1 MAARRRQWSRSRRVS
16 GGLLSVLFLSL
27 VFLISL
33 PGAAQA
39 GNLPQEAAPTPLP
52 GEAPPLTD
60 VVSLASGAG
69 SYWDVCGVT
78 PEGDVYCWGGSEL
91 EPGQAQ
97 LVGVQLVVGG
107 EMHFCALT
115 QAGGVKCWGYN
126 GDGQLGMGVANSE
139 IYDAVDVIGLQSGV
153 TALAAGRSHTC
164 AVWAGEVWCWG
175 NNYFGQLGDGT
186 KESRSQ
192 PVQVAGLPAGV
203 TGLAGL
209 GDSTC
214 AITSQGEVLC
224 WGLNLYGE
232 LGNGSHQSSLQPIPV
247 SGLSSGVV
255 ALAGGGYFI
264 CALTDQ
270 GQVYC
275 WGANDNGQLGDG
287 TDSDRAAPVLVSGLP
302 GAVTAIAA
310 GAVHSCALTASGE
323 VWCWGDNR
331 SGQLGDGTL
340 MDRSAPVRVS
350 GLANASA
357 ITAGSAFTCATV
369 ENQLYCWGKNSNDQM
384 GQNLEL
390 YRILPGGVSG
400 LDANVQAIFT
410 GENSNCAILVDG
422 GAVCWG
428 SNLFDLLG
436 DGSDVD
442 RAIPV
447 SMQVVSA
454 PVLSMDLSDE
464 AGCAVVQNG
473 EVRCWGLGIS
483 SGGDALAGW
492 TVSGLSTPV
501 QAVTIGRNFA
511 CALSQA
517 GGVQCWGYN
526 GSGTLGDGTTER
538 RDGPVAVIGLERGV
552 TALAAG
558 DDSTCAVT
566 TSGQVW
572 CWGSN
577 DWGQIG
583 DGTKEDR
590 LIPVQ
595 VTGLDGAAVNV
606 SVGTYRA
613 CALMADGRI
622 ACWGHN
628 PDGLYLGNGIPSQST
643 SPVYVAGTD
652 TYIDVSVGSF
662 HTCGVT
668 VSGTVQCWGGANQS
682 GQLGDNTTENHALPA
697 LVQGLAGP
705 AVAVTAGDAHSCAL
719 LQNGSVQC
727 WGSNQF
733 SQLGDGTT
741 PDRLTPVLVPKNIAR
756 PVGVYFESR
765 GGYRATGPLVPEL
778 TTYIPTPLDISL
790 DPGVVGTNLL
800 LAAAAMVL
808 LTVTTE
814 LANRTLEANESALR
828 GWLRPANW
836 VARLLQRI
844 ETAAQTRLKR
854 PILVE
859 AIKLGGIILIYGLTF
874 SFLEPGWNLFTLTG
888 FYLFFSLT
896 LGGGIVG
903 LADDLAQWLAA
914 RRWGAKAN
922 LHLHPAN
929 LLLAVTST
937 GASRLLSIIP
947 GFMLGSP
954 QAVEIDPSSLDKRRQ
969 RALLWIGGLTLVGI
983 GLTLWLLTILTTLL
997 QRGNLSSLAGILIG
1011 GLESLF
1017 LSIFALAVQN
1027 AFLQMLAFPDS
1038 YGRALLR
1045 WNRWV
1050 WGAGLLG
1057 ITFVFYHTLVN
1068 PQGNLA
1074 SAWSTLSVRLFLI
1087 TSGVL
1092 ALLALG
1098 LWLFFKWQARR
1109 SARQAVPSVG
1119 IPSPLPAQEI
1129 TLTPHASAPAPAT
1142 LPLPPAPSPLPPQ
1155 EIALTPPA
1163 PAPARAALPLPPVPS
1178 PLPPREIALAP
1189 PAPAPLPLP
1198 PIFSPPPADALP
1210 IQVHALILGLKW
1222 PAPTQRL
1229 AALQQMIDLGAPA
1242 VDALLAALKQPDP
1255 WQRMMAA
1262 AALGKLGELRA
1273 VPALFETLNDPDP
1286 AVRQISQLALEA
1298 LTSPAQPT
1306 GAVPPPPPPP
1316 VPPFIE
1322 PPPKQYPVP
1331 SAAPELA
1338 QAKAPARRQLWLLW
1352 VIVLCIGSLAVLL
1365 VGGWLLGDR
1374 LIMLSGWFATATPVP
1389 TIQPSATM
1397 TPLPPSATPTPTL
1410 TPTVTPTITPAWPG
1424 AFSAPILAAVTN
1436 QPPSFTA
1443 DFATGAGRV
1452 ALWRCSAP
1460 ECVVEDG
1467 VMRVSLDHSS
1477 ITLGGYLQ
1485 ARDFVLQFDLLPVES
1500 SPNAAAGVFFHHEQG
1515 IIDQVNLNIFPTWQ
1529 QWNFEYD
1536 GPQTVQAFGSGQSP
1550 QIDSAHWLTVLV
1562 VARGEEVALYL
1573 NNQPV
1578 AYGRDI
1584 WTVGDYI
1591 FLYAHTP
1598 SGIISVDFDNVLFW
1612 DLADIGGLP

>member
-1 MAARRRQWSRSRRVS
+1 MAAQRRQWSRSRRVI
-16 GGLLSVLFLSL
+16 GGLLSVLILSS
-27 VFLISL
+27 VFWISL
-33 PGAAQA
+33 PGVAQA

-52 GEAPPLTD
+52 GEAPALTG

-69 SYWDVCGVT
+69 SYWGVCGVT
-78 PEGDVYCWGGSEL
+78 PEGEVYCWGSGTEL
-91 EPGQAQ
+91 EPGQMQ
-97 LVGVQLVVGG
+97 LVGVQQVVGG
-107 EMHFCALT
+107 QMHFCALM

-126 GDGQLGMGVANSE
+126 HNGQLGFGIADNDS
-139 IYDAVDVIGLQSGV
+139 YDAVDVTGLQSGV
-153 TALAAGRSHTC
+153 TALAAGEFHTC
-164 AVWAGEVWCWG
+164 AVRTGEVWCWG
-175 NNYFGQLGDGT
+175 DNHFGQLGDGT
-186 KESRSQ
+186 EEDRSQ
-192 PVQVAGLPAGV
+192 PVRVAGLPAGV
-203 TGLAGL
+203 TRIASMGNI
-209 GDSTC
+209 TC
-214 AITSQGEVLC
+214 AITSQGGVLC
-224 WGLNLYGE
+224 WGLNNYGE
-232 LGNGSHQSSLQPIPV
+232 LGNGSHSSSLQPIPV
-247 SGLSSGVV
+247 SGLSSGVI

-264 CALTDQ
+264 CAITEQ

-287 TDSDRAAPVLVSGLP
+287 TDSDRAAPVMVSGLP
-302 GAVTAIAA
+302 AAVTALAT
-310 GAVHSCALTASGE
+310 GSVHTCALTASGE
-323 VWCWGDNR
+323 VWCWGNNR

-340 MDRSAPVRVS
+340 IDRSTPVRVS

-357 ITAGSAFTCATV
+357 ITAGNGFTCAVV
-369 ENQLYCWGKNSNDQM
+369 ENQLYCWGENSNDQM

-390 YRILPGGVSG
+390 YRTLPGQVSG
-400 LDANVQAIFT
+400 LDAGVQSIFT
-410 GENSNCAILVDG
+410 GENSNCAILAG
-422 GAVCWG
+422 GEAVCWG

-436 DGSDVD
+436 DGTDVD
-442 RAIPV
+442 RAIPE
-447 SMQVVSA
+447 SMQVVST
-454 PVLSMDLSDE
+454 PVLSIDLSDE

-483 SGGDALAGW
+483 LGGDALTGW
-492 TVSGLSTPV
+492 TVNGISTPV
-501 QAVTIGRNFA
+501 QAVTVGRNFA
-511 CALSQA
+511 CALNSA
-517 GGVQCWGYN
+517 GGVQCWGSN
-526 GSGTLGDGTTER
+526 WSGTLGDGTTER
-538 RDGPVAVIGLERGV
+538 RDSPVAVTGLESGIA
-552 TALAAG
+552 ALDAG

-566 TSGQVW
+566 ANGQVW

-583 DGTKEDR
+583 DGTREDR
-590 LIPVQ
+590 LTPVQ
-595 VTGLDGAAVNV
+595 VTGLDGPAVAV

-622 ACWGHN
+622 ACWGDN
-628 PDGLYLGNGIPSQST
+628 DNGWLGDGIPSQST

-662 HTCGVT
+662 HTCAVT
-668 VSGTVQCWGGANQS
+668 VSGTVQCWGGINEY
-682 GQLGDNTTENHALPA
+682 GQLGVNTYEGHATPA
-697 LVQGLAGP
+697 PVQGLAGP

-719 LQNGSVQC
+719 LQGGSVQC
-727 WGSNQF
+727 WGSNRY
-733 SQLGDGTT
+733 SQLGDGST
-741 PDRLTPVLVPKNIAR
+741 PNRLTPVLVPKNAAR
-756 PVGVYFESR
+756 PVGLYFESS
-765 GGYRATGPLVPEL
+765 GGYRPTGPLVPEL

-814 LANRTLEANESALR
+814 LANRTLEAHETTLR

-844 ETAAQTRLKR
+844 ETAAQARLKR
-854 PILVE
+854 PILMD
-859 AIKLGGIILIYGLTF
+859 AIKLGGIILVYGLTF

-914 RRWGAKAN
+914 RRWGAPAD
-922 LHLHPAN
+922 LRLRPAN
-929 LLLAVTST
+929 LLLAVAST
-937 GASRLLSIIP
+937 GASRLFSIIP

-983 GLTLWLLTILTTLL
+983 GLVLWLLTIFTTLL
-997 QRGNLSSLAGILIG
+997 QRGDLSSLAAILIG

-1087 TSGVL
+1087 TSAVL
-1092 ALLALG
+1092 AVASLG
-1098 LWLFFKWQARR
+1098 LWLFFRWQARR
-1109 SARQAVPSVG
+1109 ETRQALPPVG
-1119 IPSPLPAQEI
+1119 LPSPVAQEI
-1129 TLTPHASAPAPAT
+1129 TLTPPAPTA
-1142 LPLPPAPSPLPPQ
+1142 PP
-1155 EIALTPPA
+1155 
-1163 PAPARAALPLPPVPS
+1163 AALPPPPV
-1178 PLPPREIALAP
+1178 
-1189 PAPAPLPLP
+1189 PLPLP
-1198 PIFSPPPADALP
+1198 FDS
-1210 IQVHALILGLKW
+1210 QVQALILGLKQPD
-1222 PAPTQRL
+1222 PAERL
-1229 AALQQMIDLGAPA
+1229 VALQQMISLGGPA
-1242 VDALLAALKQPDP
+1242 VDALLEALKQPDP
-1255 WQRMMAA
+1255 WQRLMAA
-1262 AALGKLGELRA
+1262 AALGKLGDIRA
-1273 VPALFETLNDPDP
+1273 VSALFDTLNDPDP
-1286 AVRQISQLALEA
+1286 AVRQVSQLALEA
-1298 LTSPAQPT
+1298 LTSPASAAA
-1306 GAVPPPPPPP
+1306 GAPPPPLAP
-1316 VPPFIE
+1316 VIE
-1322 PPPKQYPVP
+1322 PPPKERLAPTAA
-1331 SAAPELA
+1331 AAPA
-1338 QAKAPARRQLWLLW
+1338 IARPPRQSWLLLL
-1352 VIVLCIGSLAVLL
+1352 IFLCIAGLAALG
-1365 VGGWLLGDR
+1365 VGAWLLRDQ
-1374 LIMLSGWFATATPVP
+1374 LPLLSDIFATATLAP
-1389 TIQPSATM
+1389 TQTPRPLATLTPQRPTSTPAPS
-1397 TPLPPSATPTPTL
+1397 LTPTPVSTA
-1410 TPTVTPTITPAWPG
+1410 TPAWPG
-1424 AFSAPILAAVTN
+1424 EFSAPILAAVTD

-1452 ALWRCSAP
+1452 ALWRCNAP

-1485 ARDFVLQFDLLPVES
+1485 GRDFVLQFDLLPIQS
-1500 SPNAAAGVFFHHEQG
+1500 STNAAAGVFFHHEQG
-1515 IIDQVNLNIFPTWQ
+1515 IIDQVNLNIFPTEW

-1536 GPQTVQAFGSGQSP
+1536 GPQTGQSFGGG
-1550 QIDSAHWLTVLV
+1550 QSQWIDPARWLTVMV

-1573 NNQPV
+1573 NNQPM

-1591 FLYAHTP
+1591 FLYANAP
-1598 SGIISVDFDNVLFW
+1598 GGIIRVDFDNVLFW
-1612 DLADIGGLP
+1612 DLSQVSGLP

>member
-1 MAARRRQWSRSRRVS
+1 
-16 GGLLSVLFLSL
+16 
-27 VFLISL
+27 
-33 PGAAQA
+33 
-39 GNLPQEAAPTPLP
+39 
-52 GEAPPLTD
+52 
-60 VVSLASGAG
+60 
-69 SYWDVCGVT
+69 
-78 PEGDVYCWGGSEL
+78 
-91 EPGQAQ
+91 
-97 LVGVQLVVGG
+97 
-107 EMHFCALT
+107 
-115 QAGGVKCWGYN
+115 VKCWGYN
-126 GDGQLGMGVANSE
+126 QDGQLGFGIADNE
-139 IYDAVDVIGLQSGV
+139 NYAAVDVIGLQSGV
-153 TALAAGRSHTC
+153 TALAAGSRHTC
-164 AVWAGEVWCWG
+164 AVRAGEVWCWG

-186 KESRSQ
+186 KEDRSQ

-214 AITSQGEVLC
+214 AITGDGGVLC
-224 WGLNLYGE
+224 WGFNSYGE
-232 LGNGSHQSSLQPIPV
+232 LGDGSHSSSLQPVPV
-247 SGLSSGVV
+247 TGLSSGVV
-255 ALAGGGYFI
+255 ALAGGGYFV

-270 GQVYC
+270 GQVTC

-287 TDSDRAAPVLVSGLP
+287 TESDRAAPVMVSGLP
-302 GAVTAIAA
+302 GAVTAIAT
-310 GAVHSCALTASGE
+310 GWVHTCALTASGE

-331 SGQLGDGTL
+331 SGQLGDGSFI
-340 MDRSAPVRVS
+340 DRFTPAHVS

-357 ITAGSAFTCATV
+357 IATGSAFTCATV
-369 ENQLYCWGKNSNDQM
+369 GNEPYCWGENSDDQM
-384 GQNLEL
+384 GQDLGL
-390 YRILPGGVSG
+390 YRMLPGQVSG
-400 LDANVQAIFT
+400 LDAGVQAIVSA
-410 GENSNCAILVDG
+410 ERSNCAILVSG
-422 GAVCWG
+422 EAVCWG
-428 SNLFDLLG
+428 SNAFDLLG
-436 DGSDVD
+436 DGTDVN
-442 RAIPV
+442 RATPV
-447 SMQVVSA
+447 SMTVVSS
-454 PVLSMDLSDE
+454 PVLALDLSSE
-464 AGCAVVQNG
+464 EGCAVVQNG
-473 EVRCWGLGIS
+473 EVRCWGLGIIH
-483 SGGDALAGW
+483 GGDALTGW
-492 TVSGLSTPV
+492 TVSGLATPA
-501 QAVTIGRNFA
+501 QAVTVGRAFA

-526 GSGTLGDGTTER
+526 GGGALGDGTTER
-538 RDGPVAVIGLERGV
+538 RDGPVAVTGLEGGV
-552 TALAAG
+552 AALDAG
-558 DDSTCAVT
+558 ANSTCAVT
-566 TSGQVW
+566 VNGQVW

-577 DWGQIG
+577 DYGQIG

-595 VTGLDGAAVNV
+595 VTGLDGPAVEV
-606 SVGTYRA
+606 SVSTYRT
-613 CALMADGRI
+613 CALMVDGRI

-628 PDGLYLGNGIPSQST
+628 PDGLYLGNGIASEST
-643 SPVYVAGTD
+643 SPVIVAGTD
-652 TYIDVSVGSF
+652 SYIDVAVGSF
-662 HTCGVT
+662 HICGVT

-682 GQLGDNTTENHALPA
+682 GQLGDNTIDNHALPA
-697 LVQGLAGP
+697 PVQGLAGP

-719 LQNGSVQC
+719 LQDGSVQC
-727 WGSNQF
+727 WGSNQY

-756 PVGVYFESR
+756 PVGLYFESS
-765 GGYRATGPLVPEL
+765 GGYRPTGPLVPEL

-814 LANRTLEANESALR
+814 LANRTLEANEAALR

-844 ETAAQTRLKR
+844 ENAAQTRLKR
-854 PILVE
+854 PILVD

-937 GASRLLSIIP
+937 GASRLFSIIP

-969 RALLWIGGLTLVGI
+969 RTLLWIGGLTLVGI
-983 GLTLWLLTILTTLL
+983 GLVLWLLTILTTLL

-1038 YGRALLR
+1038 YGRVLLR
-1045 WNRWV
+1045 WNRWA

-1098 LWLFFKWQARR
+1098 LWLFFKWQGRR
-1109 SARQAVPSVG
+1109 SARQAV
-1119 IPSPLPAQEI
+1119 
-1129 TLTPHASAPAPAT
+1129 
-1142 LPLPPAPSPLPPQ
+1142 PPAPSPLPPQ

-1163 PAPARAALPLPPVPS
+1163 PAPAPAALPLPPASS
-1178 PLPPREIALAP
+1178 PLPAQGIALTP
-1189 PAPAPLPLP
+1189 PAPAPVPAALPLP
-1198 PIFSPPPADALP
+1198 PIPSPLPGDALSR
-1210 IQVHALILGLKW
+1210 QVQAHLLGLKLPD
-1222 PAPTQRL
+1222 PAQRL
-1229 AALQQMIDLGAPA
+1229 AALQQLIALGEPA
-1242 VDALLAALKQPDP
+1242 VEALLAALKHADP
-1255 WQRMMAA
+1255 WERMMAA

-1273 VPALFETLNDPDP
+1273 VPALFETLIDPDP
-1286 AVRQISQLALEA
+1286 AVRQVSQLALQT
-1298 LTSPAQPT
+1298 LTSPAQTARVAPPPAAPPMPPLVEPPAKQYPARPAAAPAPGLTKPKRQPWLLLIIILCILSLVVLGIGGILLRERLPLLSGLFATPT
-1306 GAVPPPPPPP
+1306 PSATQTTRPTATATPPPPPN
-1316 VPPFIE
+1316 
-1322 PPPKQYPVP
+1322 
-1331 SAAPELA
+1331 
-1338 QAKAPARRQLWLLW
+1338 
-1352 VIVLCIGSLAVLL
+1352 
-1365 VGGWLLGDR
+1365 
-1374 LIMLSGWFATATPVP
+1374 TP
-1389 TIQPSATM
+1389 M
-1397 TPLPPSATPTPTL
+1397 PTL
-1410 TPTVTPTITPAWPG
+1410 TPTQTSTPTPAWPDE
-1424 AFSAPILAAVTN
+1424 FSGPILAAIAG

-1443 DFATGAGRV
+1443 DFATGAGRI
-1452 ALWRCSAP
+1452 ALWRCNAP

-1467 VMRVSLDHSS
+1467 VMRISLDHND
-1477 ITLGGYLQ
+1477 ITLGGYLR

-1515 IIDQVNLNIFPTWQ
+1515 IIDQVNLNIFPTEQ
-1529 QWNFEYD
+1529 QWFLEYD
-1536 GPQTVQAFGSGQSP
+1536 GPHPDQTFGSGQSQHIVP
-1550 QIDSAHWLTVLV
+1550 GHWLTVLI
-1562 VARGEEVALYL
+1562 VARGEEVALYF
-1573 NNQPV
+1573 NNEPM

-1584 WTVGDYI
+1584 WTVGDTI
-1591 FLYAHTP
+1591 FLYANAP
-1598 SGIISVDFDNVLFW
+1598 EGIIRVDFDNILFW
-1612 DLADIGGLP
+1612 DLAKVSGLP